1 MKKCDKLTMK
11 HLPSPDATKNQK
23 KKINNT
29 SYGSKIKD
37 NQVINRSTLG
47 AIFPN
52 KTSKSFSNGVK
63 FKSNPKTLLL
73 LFDLLNTGGDCETI
87 TAEFKLSFMAIL
99 CLLM

>member
-47 AIFPN
+47 TIFPN
-52 KTSKSFSNGVK
+52 KASKSFSNGVK